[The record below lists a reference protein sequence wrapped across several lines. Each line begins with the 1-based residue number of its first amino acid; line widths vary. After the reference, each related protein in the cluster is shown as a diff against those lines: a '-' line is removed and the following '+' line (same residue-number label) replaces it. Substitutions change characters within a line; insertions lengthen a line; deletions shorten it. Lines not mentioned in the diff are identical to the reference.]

1 MGGIFHSSA
10 ELFNLI
16 SSYLRPARSW
26 RYEEGKR
33 DLRLDLLRGFAVIAM
48 VADHIGGERSWL
60 YAITGGDA
68 ALVDALGGAG
78 LGQANI
84 LLTASVFG
92 FTPDVGTLLADNE
105 IFNSDFAVSL
115 SGTLV
120 PLTAAPFVP
129 EPSTALL
136 LGGGLI
142 ALIGVSRR
150 ARR

>member
-1 MGGIFHSSA
+1 MSSRRRVPAWFEDAKLGIFVHWTLSSV
-10 ELFNLI
+10 
-16 SSYLRPARSW
+16 PA
-26 RYEEGKR
+26 
-33 DLRLDLLRGFAVIAM
+33 FA
-48 VADHIGGERSWL
+48 
-60 YAITGGDA
+60 
-68 ALVDALGGAG
+68 
-78 LGQANI
+78 
-84 LLTASVFG
+84 
-92 FTPDVGTLLADNE
+92 PDVGTLLADNE